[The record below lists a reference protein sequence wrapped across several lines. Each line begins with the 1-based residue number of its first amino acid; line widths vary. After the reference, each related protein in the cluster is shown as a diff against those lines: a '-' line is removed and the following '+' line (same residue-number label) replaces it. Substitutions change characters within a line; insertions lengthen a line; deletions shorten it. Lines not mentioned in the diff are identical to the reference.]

1 MFDAHEV
8 FHEGELEA
16 QRITGAGDM
25 TSFASAIIRD
35 YMPDQ
40 HREFFSAQPFLVFS
54 GADSDGRNWTT
65 LIDGPDGFVRSP
77 DNRTLTLATEVDA
90 QDPLAAAFAAGTDV
104 GMVGIELATRRRN
117 RISGAIRKDGA
128 GYFVDLNMSFGN
140 CPQYINERAWRRV
153 ERTTVPKATVSDR
166 LTADQLALV
175 EKADTLF
182 IGSGQYGKAGQPANG
197 FDASHRGGE
206 PGFVQI
212 VDTNHIRIPDYAGN
226 NAFNTI
232 GNLLR
237 NPKVGLVFVDFETGG
252 LLHMSGTATIDW
264 EATGAVDPAA
274 RRTIDIEIET
284 VVDRPAALSLRWT
297 REEALRQFEVTR
309 KVREA
314 EGITSF
320 YLAPVD
326 GEPLAPFEPGQ
337 HLPIQLRFQDTAPA
351 KRTYSLSGA
360 PGAAEYRLSI
370 KREDRGLASRALHDA
385 VEVGH
390 VIEARPPSGDFVV
403 GCSQCPL
410 VLASA
415 GVGLTPMVSML
426 HKAAEDGGDRPVWYA
441 HGARDGEHHALA
453 DEVDALVAS
462 RPNLHRHIRFSSPR
476 AEDRL
481 GEDYDATGRV
491 TAEALLALNAGPDAH
506 YMLCGPAAF
515 LADIQSGLTAAG
527 VPEDHIHW
535 ETFGPAG

>member
-1 MFDAHEV
+1 MFDAREV

-16 QRITGAGDM
+16 QRRTGAGDM

-40 HREFFSAQPFLVFS
+40 HRAFFSAQPFLVFS
-54 GADSDGRNWTT
+54 GADADGRVWTT
-65 LIDGPDGFVRSP
+65 LIEGPDGFVGSP
-77 DNRTLTLATEVDA
+77 DNRTLTLATEVDE
-90 QDPLAAAFAAGTDV
+90 QDPLAAAFASGTDV

-117 RISGAIRKDGA
+117 RLSGAIRPEGA
-128 GYFVDLNMSFGN
+128 GYVVDLNMSFGN

-153 ERTTVPKATVSDR
+153 ERTAAAAKTSAS
-166 LTADQLALV
+166 LSAEQIALV
-175 EKADTLF
+175 KAADTLF
-182 IGSGQYGKAGQPANG
+182 IGSGHYGEEGAPANG

-206 PGFVQI
+206 PGFAQVEGG
-212 VDTNHIRIPDYAGN
+212 TRIRIPDYAGN

-237 NPKVGLVFVDFETGG
+237 NPQVGLVFVDFETGG
-252 LLHMSGTATIDW
+252 LLHVSGTATIDW
-264 EATGAVDPAA
+264 EAKGANDPAA
-274 RRTIDIEIET
+274 RRTIDIEIEA
-284 VVDRPAALSLRWT
+284 VVERPGALSLRWT
-297 REEALRQFEVTR
+297 REEALRQFKVTR

-314 EGITSF
+314 DGVASF

-326 GEPLAPFEPGQ
+326 GGPLDPFEPGQ
-337 HLPIQLRFQDTAPA
+337 HLPIQLRFQNAAPA

-360 PGAAEYRLSI
+360 PGAAEYRLTV
-370 KREDRGLASRALHDA
+370 KREDKGLVSRALHDA
-385 VEVGH
+385 IEVGH

-426 HKAAEDGGDRPVWYA
+426 HKAAADGGDRPVWYA
-441 HGARDGEHHALA
+441 HGARDGAHHALA
-453 DEVDALVAS
+453 EEVDALVAS
-462 RPNLHRHIRFSSPR
+462 RPSLHRHIRFSSPR
-476 AEDRL
+476 AEDSL
-481 GEDYDATGRV
+481 GEDYDAPGRV

-515 LADIQSGLTAAG
+515 IADIQSGLAAAG
-527 VPEDHIHW
+527 VPQDQIHW
-535 ETFGPAG
+535 ETFGPTG